1 MEKGNLQRLI
11 KIEDRIKQILFD
23 DMKLKSVD
31 VEFDVIPPQRMLE
44 IMAYRLPTNI
54 SNWKYGRDYEKNKTL
69 YDLYGDSLPYEVV
82 IHDNPARAYL
92 MDSNTLAV
100 QALVIAHVY
109 GHTNFFTES
118 KWFINN
124 RNDIMSVMREGS
136 KRFNEYERMY
146 GIGEVEKIVDAAHSI
161 QFHSSPFDNETE
173 EEKRLRVFD
182 QMKEKRK
189 ITNLSSFGDL
199 TDTHKS
205 VDAFV
210 DDASIDLMNNRL
222 WRELKQQ
229 IPVEPTEDL
238 LRFIID
244 NSRIL
249 EDWQKDI
256 LEILRI
262 EGQYYWP
269 IMRSRYMNEGWA
281 TFIHQKIM
289 NKLFDEELLTA
300 EEHGQ
305 YNYSNSLV
313 KAMSRYSMN
322 PYLIGSGMWEHI
334 EERWDKGR
342 HGKEYMECSDYKL
355 KEEWDTKEMGG
366 FEKCKDVM
374 RTYTDWF
381 FMQDFLTEDVI
392 DKLDMYIYTEV
403 PSADYANTVDY
414 VRTDHTAAQIRELI
428 VNSFSNS
435 GIPKINIIDGNHH
448 FDGSLYLSHDF
459 SGIEL
464 DKLNTVKTLEHI
476 YTLWGRPVVLST
488 TIGDKR
494 YEVKIDTNPTI
505 RPPKKS

>member
-1 MEKGNLQRLI
+1 
-11 KIEDRIKQILFD
+11 
-23 DMKLKSVD
+23 
-31 VEFDVIPPQRMLE
+31 
-44 IMAYRLPTNI
+44 
-54 SNWKYGRDYEKNKTL
+54 
-69 YDLYGDSLPYEVV
+69 
-82 IHDNPARAYL
+82 
-92 MDSNTLAV
+92 
-100 QALVIAHVY
+100 
-109 GHTNFFTES
+109 
-118 KWFINN
+118 
-124 RNDIMSVMREGS
+124 
-136 KRFNEYERMY
+136 
-146 GIGEVEKIVDAAHSI
+146 
-161 QFHSSPFDNETE
+161 
-173 EEKRLRVFD
+173 
-182 QMKEKRK
+182 
-189 ITNLSSFGDL
+189 
-199 TDTHKS
+199 
-205 VDAFV
+205 
-210 DDASIDLMNNRL
+210 
-222 WRELKQQ
+222 
-229 IPVEPTEDL
+229 
-238 LRFIID
+238 
-244 NSRIL
+244 
-249 EDWQKDI
+249 
-256 LEILRI
+256 
-262 EGQYYWP
+262 
-269 IMRSRYMNEGWA
+269 MNEGWA

-403 PSADYANTVDY
+403 PSADYANAVDY

-435 GIPKINIIDGNHH
+435 GIPKINIIDGNHY

-505 RPPKKS
+505 MPPKKS